1 MMGLS
6 NQFPLFLALA
16 VILFSLGLLWLILAA
31 IERMRGVR
39 TSTQLMLRHSENLS
53 YRGKL
58 SDLLG
63 EGDTVLDRLIRR
75 MAKLMLEEE
84 PESNIYRDEL
94 SWLMQAGF
102 RGSRAVILFS
112 ALRIAL
118 PVAGVVVLSLSWIGS
133 TLDVLFF
140 VYAYAVFTIG
150 YMLPKYFLK
159 MLANKRMKKFTD
171 ELPLFVDFLRM
182 LQGVGLN
189 LEQSLMVMTDTHFN
203 ALPIMSDEIREVTRQ
218 ISSGRSRSQ
227 AFEKMANQLR
237 VVELRELV
245 AILVQAERF
254 GGSLQEPL
262 LQYSRQLVQRR
273 RFNLQAEIGRTAT
286 KMTVIMVLFLFP
298 ALLIVTAGPGVLA
311 ILKALSR

>member
-1 MMGLS
+1 MMNLS
-6 NQFPLFLALA
+6 NQFPLLLALA

-31 IERMRGVR
+31 LERMRSVR
-39 TSTQLMLRHSENLS
+39 SSTQMMLRHSENLS
-53 YRGKL
+53 YRGRL

-63 EGDTVLDRLIRR
+63 EGDTVLDRMIRR

-84 PESNIYRDEL
+84 PEYNIYRDEL

-118 PVAGVVVLSLSWIGS
+118 PVAGVVALSLSWIGS

-150 YMLPKYFLK
+150 YMLPKYLLK
-159 MLANKRMKKFTD
+159 MMAGRRMARFIE

-189 LEQSLMVMTDTHFN
+189 LEQSLLVMTDAHFK
-203 ALPIMSDEIREVTRQ
+203 ALPVMSEEIREVTRQ
-218 ISSGRSRSQ
+218 IASGRSRSQ
-227 AFEKMANQLR
+227 AFERMSNQLR

-245 AILVQAERF
+245 AVLVQADRY

-273 RFNLQAEIGRTAT
+273 HFKMQAQIGQTAT
-286 KMTVIMVLFLFP
+286 KMTVVMVLFLFP

-311 ILKALSR
+311 ILKTLSR

>member
-1 MMGLS
+1 MDLS
-6 NQFPLFLALA
+6 HQFPLFLALA
-16 VILFSLGLLWLILAA
+16 VMLFSLGLLWLILAA
-31 IERMRGVR
+31 LERMRGVR

-53 YRGKL
+53 YGGKL

-63 EGDTVLDRLIRR
+63 EGDSVLDRLIRR
-75 MAKLMLEEE
+75 MARLMLEEE
-84 PESNIYRDEL
+84 PEDDIFRDER

-102 RGSRAVILFS
+102 RGSRALILFS
-112 ALRIAL
+112 ALRVGL

-133 TLDVLFF
+133 ALEVLFF

-150 YMLPKYFLK
+150 YMLPKYLLR
-159 MLANKRMKKFTD
+159 MLANKRMKKFVD
-171 ELPLFVDFLRM
+171 ELPLFIDFLRM

-218 ISSGRSRSQ
+218 ISSGRSRGQ

-262 LQYSRQLVQRR
+262 LQYSKQMVQRR
-273 RFNLQAEIGRTAT
+273 HFKMQAQIGQTAT
-286 KMTVIMVLFLFP
+286 KMTVVMVLFLFP
-298 ALLIVTAGPGVLA
+298 ALLIITAGPGMLA

>member
-150 YMLPKYFLK
+150 YMLPKYLLK
-159 MLANKRMKKFTD
+159 MLASKRMKKFTD

-262 LQYSRQLVQRR
+262 LQYSKQMVQRR
-273 RFNLQAEIGRTAT
+273 HFKMQAQIGQTAT
-286 KMTVIMVLFLFP
+286 KMTVVMVLFLFP